1 MPNIYPKSKLAKPS
15 ISAAMPAVTTIS
27 RAELAALLDKSQDTV
42 DRLHDRGQGP
52 ARFKIGREWR
62 YRVVDVEAWL
72 ADRVR
77 TEAHR
82 SNRLRKLIAAKPDK
96 RTAETASANNEATT

>member
-1 MPNIYPKSKLAKPS
+1 MPNYSKAKLATLKPA
-15 ISAAMPAVTTIS
+15 ISAAATIS

-42 DRLHDRGQGP
+42 DRLHERGMGP

-77 TEAHR
+77 TETHR
-82 SNRLRKLIAAKPDK
+82 THRLRKLVQPATAPA
-96 RTAETASANNEATT
+96 AET